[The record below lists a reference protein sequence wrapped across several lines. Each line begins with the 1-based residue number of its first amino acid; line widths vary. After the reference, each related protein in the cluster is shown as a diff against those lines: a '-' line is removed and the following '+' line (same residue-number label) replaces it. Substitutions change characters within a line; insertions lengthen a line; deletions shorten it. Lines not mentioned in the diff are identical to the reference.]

1 MPRKKL
7 NSLNQTHGKEEKFA
21 PTSLD
26 QVWGDTGLSKYN
38 TFSAEEY
45 RAKLAEMNK
54 ADLRAHAAKMGI
66 IPVDN
71 RELIIKSLIRKFNQ
85 HVSAYQRPIIPQNKN
100 KVLSKEALDILAE
113 GK

>member
-7 NSLNQTHGKEEKFA
+7 SDLSQTHGKKDKFA

-26 QVWGDTGLSKYN
+26 QIWGDTGLSKYN

-45 RAKLAEMNK
+45 QARLKEMNK

-66 IPVDN
+66 VPVDN
-71 RELIIKSLIRKFNQ
+71 RELIVKSLMRQFNL
-85 HVSAYQRPIIPQNKN
+85 HVASYQRPKVAPNKN
-100 KVLSKEALDILAE
+100 RPVSKEAMDILAE